1 MNSRHFVR
9 KKRLVEW
16 ETIMHIV
23 RKEVEPLE
31 YRGSVFNLTQ
41 HDLQNPE
48 KYNAFTTILLDV
60 ARK

>member
-1 MNSRHFVR
+1 MR
-9 KKRLVEW
+9 KNKLVEW
-16 ETIMHIV
+16 EAIMHIV
-23 RKEVEPLE
+23 RKEVEPFE

-48 KYNAFTTILLDV
+48 KYNAFTTILRDV

>member
-1 MNSRHFVR
+1 MR
-9 KKRLVEW
+9 KNKLVEW

-41 HDLQNPE
+41 QDLQNPE
-48 KYNAFTTILLDV
+48 KYNTFTTILLDV

>member
-1 MNSRHFVR
+1 MR
-9 KKRLVEW
+9 KNKLVEW

-23 RKEVEPLE
+23 RKEVESLE
-31 YRGSVFNLTQ
+31 YRGSVFNLT